1 MIRSTL
7 RRLGEPLQRVS
18 AIVLALTLFAGC
30 DEGPTRH
37 NSEVPQATAVRAS
50 PALPNMTE
58 LSAMSLTLPFSGTV
72 NTSETAFSVTQTG
85 IGRNAIFQLSN
96 SSNGSPA
103 VAAST
108 KGAGAA
114 LSGVSSGLG
123 SAAIVSATNSSNTSP
138 AVQVSSWSYG
148 LTGTASALLVSA
160 FNTNSL
166 RPTVNVRNYGKGT
179 VLNVNHKGTV
189 GDLAAFQVNEVNKIR
204 FSRAGRGY
212 FNGGTQI
219 GGADLAE
226 AFEVE
231 GSVRTYEPGDVLTIS
246 ETSDRTVE
254 KAAEPYSTR
263 VIGVYATRPGV
274 LLTERDIDASLEDMI
289 PLGVVGVIPTKVSA
303 ENGAIRRGDLL
314 VTAPSAGYAMRGTD
328 RRRMLGA
335 VVGKALEE
343 FSGPG
348 RGVIRVFVNTR

>member
-1 MIRSTL
+1 MTIHSSTI
-7 RRLGEPLQRVS
+7 
-18 AIVLALTLFAGC
+18 ATLALGLLLMGC
-30 DEGPTRH
+30 DEEPTTH
-37 NSEVPQATAVRAS
+37 ATDVPDVTAAPASSFGSMATAS
-50 PALPNMTE
+50 I
-58 LSAMSLTLPFSGTV
+58 MSLPLPFSGTV
-72 NTSETAFSVTQTG
+72 NTSETAFLIKQSG
-85 IGRNAIFQLSN
+85 IGRNAFFQIANTSN
-96 SSNGSPA
+96 SAAA
-103 VAAST
+103 VAGST
-108 KGAGAA
+108 NGGGPA
-114 LSGVSSGLG
+114 LSAVSSGPG
-123 SAAIVSATNSSNTSP
+123 SAAIVSATNLSNTSP

-148 LTGTASALLVSA
+148 LTGTASALFVTT

-231 GSVRTYEPGDVLTIS
+231 GSVRMYEPGDVLTIS

-289 PLGVVGVIPTKVSA
+289 PLGVVGVISTKVSA

-328 RRRMLGA
+328 RSRMLGA